1 MGHLHGVARHSR
13 ERHAALSEAGIA
25 VKRPATLRALA
36 ALIGLGVLFYGSYG
50 LSNWLTS
57 LRDGVPSIVFG
68 WERSVPFVAWTII
81 PYWTT
86 NLFYAASLFLCRSA
100 HELRVHVRRL
110 VFVQLIAVMCFIA
123 FPLKFSWWKP
133 PTAGIAGRLFEQL
146 AGFDMPFNQAPSL
159 HVALTVILAAFY
171 LPRLPRWLRAPF
183 LGWSLLV
190 VISTLTTYQHHFIDL
205 PTGALLGYLIVW
217 ALPYEGRSPLA
228 HEQVAAQSDRRRLGL
243 RYAGGSA
250 LSVLLATS
258 GGSWLWFLWP
268 AVSLALVASAYL
280 FIGPAVFAKS
290 DDGRIGVAARILL
303 APYLVGAWVNS
314 RLWTWSDPDP
324 VEVAPDLWLSRFPSR
339 TRMEGAG
346 RVVDLTAEMSRP
358 RWAGAMDWRSF
369 PCLDLVAPDP
379 QVLES
384 AARAIGPAGP
394 GEPVMVCCA
403 LGYGRSAATI
413 AAWMVINGQADSV
426 QDSVARLRGIR
437 PGLAI
442 SRSQLFAIEVASGRG

>member
-13 ERHAALSEAGIA
+13 ERRAALSGAGIA
-25 VKRPATLRALA
+25 VERPSTLRALA

-50 LSNWLTS
+50 LSNWLAS
-57 LRDGVPSIVFG
+57 LRDDVPSIVFD

-86 NLFYAASLFLCRSA
+86 NLFYAASLFLCRSVQ
-100 HELRVHVRRL
+100 ELRVHVRRL
-110 VFVQLIAVMCFIA
+110 VSVQLIAVACFIA
-123 FPLKFSWWKP
+123 FPLKFSWAKP
-133 PTAGIAGRLFEQL
+133 PTMGISGRLFEQL

-159 HVALTVILAAFY
+159 HVALTVILADFY

-190 VISTLTTYQHHFIDL
+190 VVSTLTTYQHHFVDL

-217 ALPYEGRSPLA
+217 ALPREGRLPLA
-228 HEQVAAQSDRRRLGL
+228 RWQVAAAPDRRRLGL

-250 LSVLLATS
+250 LAVLLAS
-258 GGSWLWFLWP
+258 FGGGWLWFLWP
-268 AVSLALVASAYL
+268 AVSLALVAAAYL

-290 DDGRIGVAARILL
+290 HDGRIGAAARILL
-303 APYLVGAWVNS
+303 APYLLGAWVNS
-314 RLWTWSDPDP
+314 RLWTWHDPDP
-324 VEVAPDLWLSRFPSR
+324 VEVAPGLWLGRYPSR
-339 TRMEGAG
+339 ARMKGTG

-358 RWAGAMDWRSF
+358 RWARATDWRSF

-379 QVLES
+379 RVLEA
-384 AARAIGPAGP
+384 AARAIGPVGP
-394 GEPVMVCCA
+394 GRPVMVCCA

-413 AAWMVINGQADSV
+413 AAWMVINGEANSV
-426 QDSVARLRGIR
+426 QDGVVRLRGMR
-437 PGLAI
+437 PRLAI
-442 SRSQLFAIEVASGRG
+442 SPSQLSAIEVASGGG